1 MKKAH
6 YCAHYVNKVSAS
18 LPSPQTSKYNFSSG
32 FGSTSLGRHVP
43 TWNQPWIKDGSSF
56 IESKAEPLGK
66 SLFFLAQHL
75 KGASCILLLN
85 LWAEEA
91 LPVACC
97 SHQYPKT
104 PDFPHQ
110 GLISFQQLSRTAKVH
125 LGLFVKFLRGEVDW
139 WNSDSN

>member
-6 YCAHYVNKVSAS
+6 DCAHYVHKVSAH
-18 LPSPQTSKYNFSSG
+18 PTSKYNFSSG
-32 FGSTSLGRHVP
+32 FGSTALERQVP
-43 TWNQPWIKDGSSF
+43 TWNQPCIKDGSGF
-56 IESKAEPLGK
+56 IESEAEPLDK
-66 SLFFLAQHL
+66 SLLHSSTL
-75 KGASCILLLN
+75 KGLSCISLLN
-85 LWAEEA
+85 LRAEEA

-97 SHQYPKT
+97 SHQYPKP

-139 WNSDSN
+139 RNSDSN